1 MTRSQMMAAVRSKDT
16 KPEMFVRRLVHA
28 MGYRYRL
35 HRPDLPGKPDLV
47 FSGSRR
53 IIFIHGCFWHQH
65 GKAVCRD
72 SGIPKTRQEYW
83 IPKLDRNRK
92 RDRQA
97 VGLLRM
103 QGWNVLVVWECETRN
118 KAKLEKRVMKFLC
131 KSRKAEALRDRHA

>member
-1 MTRSQMMAAVRSKDT
+1 MMNRSQMMAAVRSKDT

-35 HRPDLPGKPDLV
+35 RRPDLPGKPDLV
-47 FSGSRR
+47 FPARRR

-83 IPKLDRNRK
+83 IPKLDGNRK
-92 RDRQA
+92 RDRRTVQ
-97 VGLLRM
+97 LLKK
-103 QGWNVLVVWECETRN
+103 QGWDVLVVWECETRN
-118 KAKLEKRVMKFLC
+118 AELMKKRLMQFLSKETAKE
-131 KSRKAEALRDRHA
+131 